1 MYRAVVRELYHH
13 CDSIRWYS
21 DPWHIDTTDNSTSYT
36 VTGLMFGQS
45 YNFSVSAENC
55 VELGEDSN
63 IVSATLPGEGIL
75 LSSYLL
81 LLQLS
86 LSTTFC

>member
-1 MYRAVVRELYHH
+1 
-13 CDSIRWYS
+13 
-21 DPWHIDTTDNSTSYT
+21 
-36 VTGLMFGQS
+36 MFGQR

-55 VELGEDSN
+55 VELGENSN
-63 IVSATLPGEGIL
+63 IVSGTLPGEGIL
-75 LSSYLL
+75 RSSYLL

>member
-1 MYRAVVRELYHH
+1 
-13 CDSIRWYS
+13 
-21 DPWHIDTTDNSTSYT
+21 
-36 VTGLMFGQS
+36 MFGQS

-75 LSSYLL
+75 RSSYLL